1 MFSFNSPFGAC
12 PTCDG
17 LGQKLTVDV
26 DLVVPD
32 KDKTLNEGAIEPWI
46 PTSSDFYP
54 TLLKRVCE
62 VYKINMDKPFK
73 KLTERQR
80 DILLYGSGDK
90 EIEFT
95 FTQRQGGTRK
105 RTMVFEGVVP
115 NISRRFHESPS
126 EYTREMMSKYMTELP
141 CETCHGKRL
150 SREALSVYVG
160 GLNIGEVV
168 EYSISQALN
177 YYKNID
183 LSEQDQAIA
192 NQILKEIISR
202 LTFK

>member
-1 MFSFNSPFGAC
+1 MSLTGKTLSFQKAMLVLYVDFQSEKSEPRMFSFNSPFGAC

-32 KDKTLNEGAIEPWI
+32 KDKTLKLSAIEPWI

-105 RTMVFEGVVP
+105 RTTCSPKGVVP

-126 EYTREMMSKYMTELP
+126 EYTRK
-141 CETCHGKRL
+141 
-150 SREALSVYVG
+150 
-160 GLNIGEVV
+160 
-168 EYSISQALN
+168 
-177 YYKNID
+177 
-183 LSEQDQAIA
+183 
-192 NQILKEIISR
+192 
-202 LTFK
+202 

>member
-1 MFSFNSPFGAC
+1 MF
-12 PTCDG
+12 PT
-17 LGQKLTVDV
+17 
-26 DLVVPD
+26 

-105 RTMVFEGVVP
+105 RTMVFEV
-115 NISRRFHESPS
+115 
-126 EYTREMMSKYMTELP
+126 
-141 CETCHGKRL
+141 
-150 SREALSVYVG
+150 
-160 GLNIGEVV
+160 
-168 EYSISQALN
+168 
-177 YYKNID
+177 
-183 LSEQDQAIA
+183 
-192 NQILKEIISR
+192 
-202 LTFK
+202 